1 VKIAV
6 SLNGPYIVTGGV
18 PLFRQ
23 VIEVD
28 DEGNSTGWREA
39 QAYEEEE
46 RYELC
51 RCGNSS
57 NKPFCDGSHLRVGFD
72 GAEAQAARMRY
83 FEQARELDGPEMAL
97 TDAKPLCAAAR
108 FCDPNG
114 TVWRMI
120 GRSDDAA
127 VGPLLQRMVGN
138 CPSGRLV
145 LWNRH
150 TKEAFEPSFEPSI
163 GVVEDPALGVS
174 GPLWVRGGITIES
187 AADGHV
193 YESRNR
199 STLCRCGQSRNK
211 PFCDGSHVVTRFR
224 DDWFS

>member
-1 VKIAV
+1 MKITV

-18 PLFRQ
+18 PLSRQ

-28 DEGNSTGWREA
+28 DDGNSTEWREA
-39 QAYEEEE
+39 QTYEEQDE
-46 RYELC
+46 YSLC

-57 NKPFCDGSHLRVGFD
+57 NKPFCDESHLRVGFE
-72 GAEAQAARMRY
+72 GAEPEAARQRY
-83 FEQARELDGPEMAL
+83 FEQAHEYDGPEMVL
-97 TDAKPLCAAAR
+97 TDAKPLCVGAR

-114 TVWRMI
+114 TVWRLI
-120 GRSDDAA
+120 EQSDDPA
-127 VGPLLQRMVGN
+127 VGRLLQRMVGD

-145 LWNRH
+145 LWNRQ
-150 TKEAFEPSFEPSI
+150 TKEAFEPSLEPSI
-163 GVVEDPALGVS
+163 GVIEDPALGVS
-174 GPLWVRGGITIES
+174 GPLWVGGGIPIES

-199 STLCRCGQSRNK
+199 VTLCRCGHSRNK

-224 DDWFS
+224 DDWFA